1 MQRLL
6 NSLLDRFWRFWA
18 SNDRWRMVQDP
29 AKKKLRFSKCFIA
42 KNAIFVLLC
51 LSFAPDIFNDIL
63 LILWCPWVL
72 TGSCLQYDTLGVVL
86 FTNIKESTIAE
97 QFVDITY
104 DCLSP
109 SKNKLGSILNQSGI
123 SKFPSPRYPRPIP
136 PPRNRGYIYY
146 MRLSIGLRL

>member
-1 MQRLL
+1 MYNWPFITREII
-6 NSLLDRFWRFWA
+6 DRFWRFWA
-18 SNDRWRMVQDP
+18 LNDCWRMVHNP

-72 TGSCLQYDTLGVVL
+72 TGSCIYYHTLGVVL

-109 SKNKLGSILNQSGI
+109 SKNNLGSILNQSHLT
-123 SKFPSPRYPRPIP
+123 
-136 PPRNRGYIYY
+136 N
-146 MRLSIGLRL
+146 L